1 MGCSGLGAQE
11 RCEGRVARPVRPVIP
26 LGRLAGVSS
35 HGTGH
40 PVRVAI
46 IGAGQMG
53 CAMAAQAVRSGG
65 DVTLWDRDG
74 ASIEAIVRGECPPRL
89 PGLRVP
95 ATVRACHRVE
105 DALAGAAV
113 VISAVPTQAVR
124 AVWQDLAAQMPRD
137 ATLVSTAKG
146 FELGTLLRPSE
157 VMRQALEASR
167 AGSSLVAMSGP
178 AIAPEMLRGLPT
190 AMVAASSDPGAA
202 MRACAAIASDTL
214 RLYPSDDIVGVETA
228 GAAKNVIALAAGM
241 LDGMG
246 LGTNAKATLLARG
259 IAEIA
264 RLGLALGGKSDT
276 FWGVAGI
283 GDLATTC
290 FSPDGRNRAFG
301 ARLGEGMTMDQAKA
315 ASGATVEGIDTCTA
329 LMALRDGHCVDM
341 PICSAVHAVLSG
353 TQSPHD
359 ALAGLMRR
367 STRHEHIIS

>member
-1 MGCSGLGAQE
+1 MGG
-11 RCEGRVARPVRPVIP
+11 
-26 LGRLAGVSS
+26 
-35 HGTGH
+35 
-40 PVRVAI
+40 
-46 IGAGQMG
+46 
-53 CAMAAQAVRSGG
+53 AMAAQAARTGA
-65 DVTLWDRDG
+65 DVTLWDRD
-74 ASIEAIVRGECPPRL
+74 AQSIDAIARGESPPRL
-89 PGLRVP
+89 PGLRLP
-95 ATVRACHRVE
+95 GSVRACHQADE
-105 DALAGAAV
+105 ALASAAV
-113 VISAVPTQAVR
+113 VISAVPTQSVR
-124 AVWQDLAAQMPRD
+124 AAWGGLAAHLPRD
-137 ATLVSTAKG
+137 AALVSTAKG

-157 VMRQALEASR
+157 VMRQALGA
-167 AGSSLVAMSGP
+167 AGARCPIVAMSGP
-178 AIAPEMLRGLPT
+178 AIAPEMVRGLPT
-190 AMVAASSDPGAA
+190 AMVAASEDAGAA
-202 MRACAAIASDTL
+202 ARACAALASDTL

-264 RLGLALGGKSDT
+264 RLGLALGGRSDT

-301 ARLGEGMTMDQAKA
+301 ERLGSGMSMMEARA

-329 LMALRDGHCVDM
+329 LMALRERHDVEM

-353 TQSPHD
+353 TRSPRD

-367 STRHEHIIS
+367 SARHEHLIS